1 MSAPWGPHPPLGLLI
16 HLEERQDHLIRVGL
30 GQHVEDL
37 PDGLLGHGV
46 RGAVHVV
53 VNVLDDLRHLQG
65 FGGSGVPASWVLDT
79 RSAGASDPGAHA
91 GLGAVPLP
99 WLKKHR
105 VDSSREEA
113 VELGPETRS
122 QRSEQGTGT
131 QRLLRGE
138 GRPIAGCVDGRL
150 YGPGVTLPGF
160 EPASLLTS
168 CVTLAPVQPP
178 PCSSSSSDNDNQFSL
193 LMGLS

>member
-1 MSAPWGPHPPLGLLI
+1 MEH
-16 HLEERQDHLIRVGL
+16 
-30 GQHVEDL
+30 L
-37 PDGLLGHGV
+37 PDGLLGRGV
-46 RGAVHVV
+46 RGAGHVV
-53 VNVLDDLRHLQG
+53 VNVLDDFRHLRG
-65 FGGSGVPASWVLDT
+65 VGGCGVPASWVLYT

-99 WLKKHR
+99 WLKRHR

-113 VELGPETRS
+113 VESGLETRS
-122 QRSEQGTGT
+122 QISEEGTGT

-150 YGPGVTLPGF
+150 YRPGVTLPGF

-168 CVTLAPVQPP
+168 CVTLAQDQPS
-178 PCSSSSSDNDNQFSL
+178 PCSTSSSDNENQFSL
-193 LMGLS
+193 LVGLS

>member
-1 MSAPWGPHPPLGLLI
+1 MEKTLESPLDCKEIQPVHSEGSLQSCPTPCNPIDGSPPGSPVLGILQART
-16 HLEERQDHLIRVGL
+16 LEWVAISFSN
-30 GQHVEDL
+30 
-37 PDGLLGHGV
+37 
-46 RGAVHVV
+46 AWM
-53 VNVLDDLRHLQG
+53 
-65 FGGSGVPASWVLDT
+65 PASWVLDT

-178 PCSSSSSDNDNQFSL
+178 PCSSSSSDNNNQFSL